1 MNRTPL
7 PLLLLLMSVLPA
19 GGCCTMARLFCGPD
33 SSPWVPVAY
42 ATPQQAMA
50 TFLEAIRRDDVAI
63 AYQCL
68 AEEFKQQ
75 QGVDG
80 LGVAFAWEQ
89 VKARTTGLHLL
100 GYAEPGAPIAVDASR
115 CRFEFTVHGV
125 RLAVGLVRQNYW
137 DVRYRRPDGS
147 QGTTGDYVP
156 SLHSLLHA
164 NTPDTAQDRSRLT
177 FEPVAFDHDGM
188 ATATVD
194 QIDAVAFGRDWK
206 IASIESPK

>member
-1 MNRTPL
+1 MNRTL
-7 PLLLLLMSVLPA
+7 VSALLLLSVLPA
-19 GGCCTMARLFCGPD
+19 GGCCTLSRLFCGPD
-33 SSPWVPVAY
+33 SSPWVPIAFG
-42 ATPQQAMA
+42 TPQQAMT
-50 TFLEAIRRDDVAI
+50 TFLEAIRRDDVAV

-89 VKARTTGLHLL
+89 VKNRTTGLHLL
-100 GYAEPGAPIAVDASR
+100 GYADPGQPLPIDPSR
-115 CRFEFTVHGV
+115 CRFEFSVHGV
-125 RLAVGLVRQNYW
+125 QLRVALVRQNYW

-147 QGTTGDYVP
+147 QGTTGAYVS
-156 SLHSLLHA
+156 SLHGLLHA
-164 NTPDTAQDRSRLT
+164 TTPDNQQDRSRLT

-188 ATATVD
+188 ATATVE

-206 IASIESPK
+206 IASIESPE